1 MVRTSPS
8 SRMTP
13 PLPIRSV
20 PRIPAVKA
28 SSGISERN
36 STIESS
42 AASRSKRN
50 SSALGCISG
59 GNAQLLRSAMG
70 FPAKSRPFILWQ
82 SPASCQLP
90 RDNFPGTLSSSRTA
104 MNIPISIA
112 MASNPR
118 TWPIFD
124 GRVTPD
130 GITLI
135 PSSVHPSELFWR
147 QLRFADFDVS
157 EMSFSSLMMARSKGD
172 DRWIGLPVF
181 TTRKFFHAEILVRRD
196 SAIERPAALKGRR
209 VGVPEYQQTAAL
221 WTRGVLEHEFGV
233 APKDMQF
240 WMERGPSHSH
250 RGAVGFTAPPEVT
263 IHQIPPEKNIGSM
276 MLSGELDAAIH
287 YIVNPN
293 LVDRST
299 ADLWHHRD
307 IKPLFPDP
315 AAEGIRYYR
324 KAGIFPI
331 NHGMVIRKEIAGK
344 HPWVVLN
351 LYKAF
356 ERANEIADRERL
368 EHAEYHF
375 AAGLLARETAEALR
389 TALVRHGIRANRK
402 VLETAALYSHE
413 QGLTPRL
420 VALDEVFAASAMEQ

>member
-1 MVRTSPS
+1 MVSTSPS
-8 SRMTP
+8 SRMTT

-28 SSGISERN
+28 SSGTSERN

-42 AASRSKRN
+42 AASRSKRK
-50 SSALGCISG
+50 SSALGCIAG

-70 FPAKSRPFILWQ
+70 FPAEFSPFILWQ
-82 SPASCQLP
+82 SPASCQLQ
-90 RDNFPGTLSSSRTA
+90 RDNFPGTLSSSRAA

-124 GRVTPD
+124 GRVEPD
-130 GITLI
+130 GIALI
-135 PSSVHPSELFWR
+135 PSAVHPSELFWR

-157 EMSFSSLMMARSKGD
+157 EMSFSSLIMARSKGD
-172 DRWIGLPVF
+172 ERWIGLPIF

-196 SAIERPAALKGRR
+196 SGIERPGELKGRR

-331 NHGMVIRKEIAGK
+331 NHGMVIRKEIADK

-389 TALVRHGIRANRK
+389 AALVRHGIRANRK

>member
-1 MVRTSPS
+1 MVSTSPS
-8 SRMTP
+8 SRMTT

-28 SSGISERN
+28 SSGTSERN
-36 STIESS
+36 STIESN
-42 AASRSKRN
+42 AAAMSKRN
-50 SSALGCISG
+50 SSSLGCISG
-59 GNAQLLRSAMG
+59 VNAQLLRSAMG

-90 RDNFPGTLSSSRTA
+90 RDNFPGTLTSSRMA

-157 EMSFSSLMMARSKGD
+157 DMSFSSLMMARSKGD
-172 DRWIGLPVF
+172 DRWIGLPIF

-196 SAIERPAALKGRR
+196 SGIERPADLKGRR

-233 APKDMQF
+233 PQTEMEY
-240 WMERGPSHSH
+240 WMERVPTHSH
-250 RGAVGFTAPPEVT
+250 AGGTGFKPPPGVT
-263 IHQIPPEKNIGSM
+263 IHQIPIEKSIGSM
-276 MLSGELDAAIH
+276 TVSGEL
-287 YIVNPN
+287 
-293 LVDRST
+293 
-299 ADLWHHRD
+299 
-307 IKPLFPDP
+307 
-315 AAEGIRYYR
+315 E
-324 KAGIFPI
+324 
-331 NHGMVIRKEIAGK
+331 
-344 HPWVVLN
+344 
-351 LYKAF
+351 
-356 ERANEIADRERL
+356 
-368 EHAEYHF
+368 
-375 AAGLLARETAEALR
+375 
-389 TALVRHGIRANRK
+389 
-402 VLETAALYSHE
+402 
-413 QGLTPRL
+413 
-420 VALDEVFAASAMEQ
+420 

>member
-1 MVRTSPS
+1 MVSTSPS
-8 SRMTP
+8 SRMTT
-13 PLPIRSV
+13 PLPTRSV

-28 SSGISERN
+28 SSGTSERN

-42 AASRSKRN
+42 AASRSKGD

-59 GNAQLLRSAMG
+59 GNAQLLKSAMG
-70 FPAKSRPFILWQ
+70 FPAKFSPFILWQ
-82 SPASCQLP
+82 SRPSCQLP
-90 RDNFPGTLSSSRTA
+90 RDNFPGTLSQSRTA

-124 GRVTPD
+124 GKVRPD

-135 PSSVHPSELFWR
+135 PSAVHPSELFWR

-157 EMSFSSLMMARSKGD
+157 EMSFSSLIMARSKGD
-172 DRWIGLPVF
+172 DRWVGLPIF

-196 SAIERPAALKGRR
+196 SGIERPADLKERR

-287 YIVNPN
+287 YIVDPN

-331 NHGMVIRKEIAGK
+331 NHGMVIRKEIADK

-356 ERANEIADRERL
+356 ERANEIADRER
-368 EHAEYHF
+368 
-375 AAGLLARETAEALR
+375 RERDGAVKAQ
-389 TALVRHGIRANRK
+389 RHHCATFFLPSSASRK
-402 VLETAALYSHE
+402 
-413 QGLTPRL
+413 RC
-420 VALDEVFAASAMEQ
+420 FR